1 MLHTLWGDWMAR
13 SVFEALTVL
22 VVDDSKH
29 MRLLLAELLRALG
42 VGRIVVAGDG
52 DEAWSYYLTHKPD
65 VVITD
70 AAMQPTD
77 GFALARRL
85 RAADSRDLGRIPIIM
100 VSAHSELSAVEKARD
115 VGITEFI
122 CKPLSPRLLYER
134 LIAVV
139 NRPREHVESPG
150 FTGPGRCGGD
160 IAFNGVA
167 TSNSVA
173 YI

>member
-1 MLHTLWGDWMAR
+1 MAR

-22 VVDDSKH
+22 AVDDSKH
-29 MRLLLAELLRALG
+29 MRLLLTELLRVLG
-42 VGRIVVAGDG
+42 VGHVIVAGDG
-52 DEAWSYYLTHKPD
+52 DEAWSQYLKHKPD

-70 AAMQPTD
+70 AAMAPID
-77 GFALARRL
+77 GFTLARRL
-85 RAADSRDLGRIPIIM
+85 RDADSLAFGRIPIIM

-139 NRPREHVESPG
+139 NRPRELVESAA
-150 FTGPGRCGGD
+150 FKGRDRRSEGMTFDG
-160 IAFNGVA
+160 AA
-167 TSNSVA
+167 TSNAVSFL
-173 YI
+173 

>member
-1 MLHTLWGDWMAR
+1 M
-13 SVFEALTVL
+13 L

-29 MRLLLAELLRALG
+29 MRLLLSELLRALG

-52 DEAWSYYLTHKPD
+52 DEAWSHYLKHKPD

-70 AAMQPTD
+70 AAMKPTD
-77 GFALARRL
+77 GFTLARRL
-85 RAADSRDLGRIPIIM
+85 READCRDLGRIPIIM

-139 NRPREHVESPG
+139 NRPREFVESA
-150 FTGPGRCGGD
+150 
-160 IAFNGVA
+160 AFKGLDRRSEDMRFDGAA
-167 TSNSVA
+167 TSNAVA
-173 YI
+173 FL

>member
-1 MLHTLWGDWMAR
+1 MAR

-22 VVDDSKH
+22 AVDDSKH
-29 MRLLLAELLRALG
+29 MRLLLAELLRTLG
-42 VGRIVVAGDG
+42 VGHILVAGDG
-52 DEAWSYYLTHKPD
+52 DEAWSQYLKHKPD

-70 AAMQPTD
+70 AAMEPTD
-77 GFALARRL
+77 GFMLARRL
-85 RAADSRDLGRIPIIM
+85 RDADSRDFGRVPIIM

-139 NRPREHVESPG
+139 NRPREFVEG
-150 FTGPGRCGGD
+150 A
-160 IAFNGVA
+160 AFNGHA
-167 TSNSVA
+167 RRGEAMTFDGATTSNSVA
-173 YI
+173 LL

>member
-1 MLHTLWGDWMAR
+1 MTR

-29 MRLLLAELLRALG
+29 MRLLLSELLRTLG

-52 DEAWSYYLTHKPD
+52 DEAWSHFLKHQPD

-77 GFALARRL
+77 GFALTRRL
-85 RAADSRDLGRIPIIM
+85 READSRDHGRIPIIM

-115 VGITEFI
+115 VGVNEFI

-134 LIAVV
+134 LIAVI
-139 NRPREHVESPG
+139 NRPREFVGNAALAGADPRRDG
-150 FTGPGRCGGD
+150 MTFDG
-160 IAFNGVA
+160 AA

-173 YI
+173 FL